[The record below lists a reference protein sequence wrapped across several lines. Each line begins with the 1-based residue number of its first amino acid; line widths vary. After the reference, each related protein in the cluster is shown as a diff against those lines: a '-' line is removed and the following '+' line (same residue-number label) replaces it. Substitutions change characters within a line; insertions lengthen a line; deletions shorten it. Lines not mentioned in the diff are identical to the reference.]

1 MAQNQNIGLFGQ
13 YLTVNSTANT
23 ITFPSTSR
31 VIVGNS
37 SVNVV
42 INSSSVYVSGS
53 PLGSGGGGSFD
64 VNAQYAWTNTQ
75 SFSNTITFTGAI
87 LANTIN
93 AASYSIGTAVSIN
106 STSMAVN
113 AFSIGNS
120 NTATFYNINGQAN
133 ASAGAFVGNAYAT
146 LGGASGN
153 YLAFGQQLNS
163 AQWVQSGYSSA
174 GAPVYYSIILNPLGG
189 NIGIGNTAPSNRL
202 SVNGTTYL
210 QGNVTFTQGI
220 IDSTGTQGTAGQVLT
235 SNGVG
240 NVYWSTSG
248 FTNGQSISVDSLTIT
263 GPLTANGSTGTSTF
277 ILASNGATGSPYWR
291 DTVRVNSQA
300 SASSLTI
307 DANLYDMYVYTA
319 LAANWTFNASTS
331 ATNGE
336 KVIIRIKDN
345 GTPRTLTWPSSSV
358 AGGVRQIGL
367 TLPVITNANKTIY
380 IGLVYNTDGAT
391 ALWDAIAYSLEA

>member
-13 YLTVNSTANT
+13 YLTVDTTANT
-23 ITFPSTSR
+23 ITFPSASR

-53 PLGSGGGGSFD
+53 PLGSGGGGSVD

-93 AASYSIGTAVSIN
+93 AASHTVGTAVVIN

-113 AFSIGNS
+113 AFSIGS
-120 NTATFYNINGQAN
+120 TSTATFYNINGQAN

-153 YLAFGQQLNS
+153 YLAFGQQTSS
-163 AQWVQSGYSSA
+163 AQWIQSGYSSV

-189 NIGIGNTAPSNRL
+189 NIGIGNTAPTDRL

-210 QGNVTFTQGI
+210 QGAVN
-220 IDSTGTQGTAGQVLT
+220 STGTINAAAVTVGSNFIANTTQLTVATPLMANGGLGTAGQVLA
-235 SNGVG
+235 SNGTTG
-240 NVYWSTSG
+240 SPYWITISAGG
-248 FTNGQSISVDSLTIT
+248 FTNGQSIMVSNVAF
-263 GPLTANGSTGTSTF
+263 ANS
-277 ILASNGATGSPYWR
+277 SNGASVYTYYNQVTGSL
-291 DTVRVNSQA
+291 DTVFV
-300 SASSLTI
+300 
-307 DANLYDMYVYTA
+307 
-319 LAANWTFNASTS
+319 
-331 ATNGE
+331 
-336 KVIIRIKDN
+336 
-345 GTPRTLTWPSSSV
+345 
-358 AGGVRQIGL
+358 
-367 TLPVITNANKTIY
+367 
-380 IGLVYNTDGAT
+380 
-391 ALWDAIAYSLEA
+391 